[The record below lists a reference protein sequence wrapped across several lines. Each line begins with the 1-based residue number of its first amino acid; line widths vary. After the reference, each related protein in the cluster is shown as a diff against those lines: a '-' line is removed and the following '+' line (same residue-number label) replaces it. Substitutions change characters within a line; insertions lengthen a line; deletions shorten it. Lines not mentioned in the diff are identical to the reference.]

1 MTKITIEELK
11 NIEFKT
17 TVNVWQLIPEFIIE
31 LALVLGLKNSDVLD
45 LLGINFNNDPTKIQ
59 LNQFVEYYSLLPNEE
74 KENLKSNA
82 DLKHLDFNQ
91 VESLSKEYLE
101 KIERFNN
108 VSNKFLELIKN
119 IDNESNVYKKA
130 IDILALALNKPK
142 DVLYNTNLIIL
153 IELIYKLFYSIKE
166 ESIKGFFFTKKV
178 KNLLTNT
185 YLLNFIKTVRLTIQ
199 NGL

>member
-17 TVNVWQLIPEFIIE
+17 TVNVWQLIPEFVIE
-31 LALVLGLKNSDVLD
+31 LALALKLKNSDVLD
-45 LLGINFNNDPTKIQ
+45 LLGVNFNNDPVKIQ
-59 LNQFVEYYSLLPNEE
+59 LNQFVEYYSLLHNEE
-74 KENLKSNA
+74 KQNLKSSD

-91 VESLSKEYLE
+91 VDKLSIEYLE
-101 KIERFNN
+101 KVERFNN
-108 VSNKFLELIKN
+108 LSNSFLELIKT
-119 IDNESNVYKKA
+119 IDSESNVYKKA

-153 IELIYKLFYSIKE
+153 IELIYKLFYLIKE